1 MAITEQ
7 KQKKKAETD
16 AASVW
21 KAYLK
26 HRNKLGQREQE
37 IIERYYAFSG
47 NFRHT
52 LAEIG
57 KLYGITRE
65 RVRQIKFI
73 ALKKI
78 DL

>member
-1 MAITEQ
+1 MTVT
-7 KQKKKAETD
+7 KARKTNTD

-21 KAYLK
+21 RAYQKNQDQLSA
-26 HRNKLGQREQE
+26 REQD
-37 IIERYYAFSG
+37 IIERYYAFNG
-47 NFRHT
+47 HFRHT

-57 KLYGITRE
+57 EVYAITRE

-78 DL
+78 DA